1 MDKFK
6 KLRNFICA
14 FTQASFSILFL
25 VLAVQPAVAYPI
37 IFPNQNIYLVSRQD
51 SLDKIKAGNI
61 PLKPEDISPLL
72 TGEMI
77 PTVNLMNL
85 TGKSISLN
93 QLISKSQSILI
104 FYRGGWCP
112 YCSKQLSG
120 LQLIE
125 NELGQMGYQI
135 IAVSTDSPKN
145 LTATMDKQKLSYT
158 LLSDAD
164 LSVSKQFGIAFKAPV
179 SYDKILPEASDFKN
193 TEKLLPVPSV
203 FILDKKGKILFEYI
217 NPNITERISP
227 ELLKAAASCLKEM

>member
-6 KLRNFICA
+6 KLRNFIYT

-25 VLAVQPAVAYPI
+25 LLAVQPAVAYPI
-37 IFPNQNIYLVSRQD
+37 IFPNQNMYLVSRQD

-85 TGKSISLN
+85 TGKSINLN

-227 ELLKAAASCLKEM
+227 ELLRQLLLV